1 MDTFVTKAAR
11 LNGPRDIELIEREL
25 VCGEDDVIV
34 KNHLMGICGSDKNFY
49 RGYLPPKTAEF
60 RQDPKFPFLLGH
72 ESGGTVVAVGSRVAD
87 YKVGDKVMAFGWNN
101 NFAEYFAAKSFQL
114 QPVPYDLDMD
124 IASLGEPISC
134 AMYSGLNSGVQLG
147 DTVVVMGGGFA
158 GQIIAQ
164 CAKRKGAYRV
174 IVVDVLEGKLALA
187 RRLGADITLNPG
199 QDDVIE
205 AVKDLTNGLG
215 ADVVV
220 EAAGTAESFNT
231 ASEIIKHNGKFV
243 FYSWVTTPVT
253 LNISRWHDDGLEFIN
268 TCLVHHT
275 WQQRYVWCPEALRPV
290 AQGLVDVKPLIT
302 DEFKLDDI
310 TAGFDLAD
318 KHDAAIK
325 IVFTPKPGR
334 AADPASPGNGIAR
347 PCRKAPASPPVGARR
362 CARKTKEET
371 MSTCP
376 DCETGRNLLAGACRS
391 VFQRGLTGGSAG
403 NMSLRVEGGILA
415 TPTGIPFGELTPGNL
430 SLLDETG
437 ALVSGPKATKEAPFH
452 LAWYKAN
459 PDHLA
464 VVHLHSPWAVAVSC
478 LADLDP
484 GSPLPP
490 LTPYQLMKLGHL
502 AVAPY
507 AKPGSAELCAGVAR
521 LAPGRTALLMAN
533 HGSITGG
540 ASLTK
545 ALDAAEE
552 LEATC
557 RLYLTLRGL
566 PVRGLTPEQAAELL
580 PPKGA

>member
-1 MDTFVTKAAR
+1 
-11 LNGPRDIELIEREL
+11 
-25 VCGEDDVIV
+25 
-34 KNHLMGICGSDKNFY
+34 
-49 RGYLPPKTAEF
+49 
-60 RQDPKFPFLLGH
+60 
-72 ESGGTVVAVGSRVAD
+72 
-87 YKVGDKVMAFGWNN
+87 
-101 NFAEYFAAKSFQL
+101 
-114 QPVPYDLDMD
+114 
-124 IASLGEPISC
+124 
-134 AMYSGLNSGVQLG
+134 
-147 DTVVVMGGGFA
+147 
-158 GQIIAQ
+158 
-164 CAKRKGAYRV
+164 
-174 IVVDVLEGKLALA
+174 
-187 RRLGADITLNPG
+187 
-199 QDDVIE
+199 
-205 AVKDLTNGLG
+205 
-215 ADVVV
+215 
-220 EAAGTAESFNT
+220 
-231 ASEIIKHNGKFV
+231 
-243 FYSWVTTPVT
+243 
-253 LNISRWHDDGLEFIN
+253 
-268 TCLVHHT
+268 
-275 WQQRYVWCPEALRPV
+275 
-290 AQGLVDVKPLIT
+290 
-302 DEFKLDDI
+302 
-310 TAGFDLAD
+310 
-318 KHDAAIK
+318 
-325 IVFTPKPGR
+325 
-334 AADPASPGNGIAR
+334 
-347 PCRKAPASPPVGARR
+347 
-362 CARKTKEET
+362 

-502 AVAPY
+502 AVTPY

-521 LAPGRTALLMAN
+521 LAPGRT
-533 HGSITGG
+533 
-540 ASLTK
+540 

>member
-25 VCGEDDVIV
+25 VCGEDDIIV

-114 QPVPYDLDMD
+114 QPVPYGLDMD

-164 CAKRKGAYRV
+164 CARRKGAYRV

-253 LNISRWHDDGLEFIN
+253 LNISRWHDDGLDSS
-268 TCLVHHT
+268 T
-275 WQQRYVWCPEALRPV
+275 
-290 AQGLVDVKPLIT
+290 
-302 DEFKLDDI
+302 
-310 TAGFDLAD
+310 
-318 KHDAAIK
+318 
-325 IVFTPKPGR
+325 
-334 AADPASPGNGIAR
+334 PASCTTHG
-347 PCRKAPASPPVGARR
+347 SSVMSGARKP
-362 CARKTKEET
+362 CARWPRGS
-371 MSTCP
+371 STSS
-376 DCETGRNLLAGACRS
+376 RS
-391 VFQRGLTGGSAG
+391 S
-403 NMSLRVEGGILA
+403 
-415 TPTGIPFGELTPGNL
+415 PTNSSWTT
-430 SLLDETG
+430 SR
-437 ALVSGPKATKEAPFH
+437 
-452 LAWYKAN
+452 
-459 PDHLA
+459 
-464 VVHLHSPWAVAVSC
+464 
-478 LADLDP
+478 P
-484 GSPLPP
+484 GSTSPTRTMPP
-490 LTPYQLMKLGHL
+490 
-502 AVAPY
+502 
-507 AKPGSAELCAGVAR
+507 
-521 LAPGRTALLMAN
+521 
-533 HGSITGG
+533 
-540 ASLTK
+540 
-545 ALDAAEE
+545 
-552 LEATC
+552 
-557 RLYLTLRGL
+557 
-566 PVRGLTPEQAAELL
+566 
-580 PPKGA
+580 